1 MSLGMPPSLTV
12 SFSFHSLA
20 FLQSSLKV
28 SVIGEAQRGEVTNLK
43 SPRQQKAELQ
53 LIPKAVACGNAL
65 AKSRND
71 KSKTKTL

>member
-1 MSLGMPPSLTV
+1 MAWLL
-12 SFSFHSLA
+12 
-20 FLQSSLKV
+20 LQGSLKV
-28 SVIGEAQRGEVTNLK
+28 SVIGEAQRGEVTSLT

-71 KSKTKTL
+71 KTKTKTL